1 MKATIH
7 KHIDVIV
14 AERGQKWAFSIHD
27 EREFQAAGMR
37 LDAIKH
43 LADRLESWPSP
54 RVQCPVYRGTTGGF
68 IFNFN

>member
-14 AERGQKWAFSIHD
+14 AERGEKLAFSIHD
-27 EREFQAAGMR
+27 EREFQAANER
-37 LDAIKH
+37 FDAITH
-43 LADRLESWPSP
+43 LSDRLESWPAP
-54 RVQCPVYRGTTGGF
+54 RVQCPVYRGIRGGF